1 MISKCM
7 ICQVVENAMEKQ
19 SKDREKGMPR
29 GVGIEGGG
37 DGVILCWVATGS
49 LIEKLIGSDKWVSS
63 AKSVLDRWNSK
74 YS

>member
-19 SKDREKGMPR
+19 SKDREKGMTR

-37 DGVILCWVATGS
+37 DGVILH
-49 LIEKLIGSDKWVSS
+49 
-63 AKSVLDRWNSK
+63 
-74 YS
+74 